1 MSQNGK
7 TKIDVVKKIK
17 IYKNKSGSII
27 EKKIPIVETHKNSVN
42 YENNANKKPQ
52 YKIISSILKN
62 SVIQKMN
69 NSMARENNIH
79 QNFESDINFNIK
91 NNNIYND
98 FKNMNL
104 HLNELNPPSINLL

>member
-1 MSQNGK
+1 
-7 TKIDVVKKIK
+7 
-17 IYKNKSGSII
+17 
-27 EKKIPIVETHKNSVN
+27 
-42 YENNANKKPQ
+42 
-52 YKIISSILKN
+52 
-62 SVIQKMN
+62 MN
-69 NSMARENNIH
+69 NSMAMGNNIH